1 MKELFANIPKEGKLN
16 ELSLLAITIVNCC
29 SISVLD
35 VVIEL
40 EDDEDNPFLI
50 KEPEIGN
57 FFSYIF

>member
-1 MKELFANIPKEGKLN
+1 MKFHYWLLL
-16 ELSLLAITIVNCC
+16 LSFVF